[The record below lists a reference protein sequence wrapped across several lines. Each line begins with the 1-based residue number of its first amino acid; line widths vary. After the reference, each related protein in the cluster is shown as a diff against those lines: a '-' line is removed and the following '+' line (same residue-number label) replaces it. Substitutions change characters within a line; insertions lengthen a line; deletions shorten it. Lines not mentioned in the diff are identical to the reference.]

1 MRELI
6 TKPIVFIGIMGSG
19 KSTIGKKLARKLN
32 LQFYDSDK
40 VIEERE
46 GLSIVDIYDFKG
58 EEYFRNKEYEIVK
71 EILNY
76 GTVILSTGGSTF
88 LNDELR
94 NIIKTRAISI
104 WLYADLEILY
114 SRVIRRN
121 TRPELNNYHGD
132 KKAILEKL
140 IEERYP
146 VYAES
151 DITVESKDFDV
162 HYIVDT
168 VMARLRK
175 YVTPVNM

>member
-1 MRELI
+1 MREFI
-6 TKPIVFIGIMGSG
+6 TKPIVFIGMMGSG
-19 KSTIGKKLARKLN
+19 KSTIGKRLARKLN

-58 EEYFRNKEYEIVK
+58 EEYFRNKEYDIVK
-71 EILNY
+71 EILGY

-94 NIIKTRAISI
+94 GIIKEKAISI
-104 WLYADLEILY
+104 WLYADIDILY

-121 TRPELNNYHGD
+121 TRPELNSYAGD
-132 KKAILEKL
+132 KKEILQKL
-140 IEERYP
+140 MDERYP
-146 VYAES
+146 IYSQA

-175 YVTPVNM
+175 YVTPSP

>member
-1 MRELI
+1 MREFI
-6 TKPIVFIGIMGSG
+6 TKPIVFIGMMGSG
-19 KSTIGKKLARKLN
+19 KSTIGKRLARKLN

-46 GLSIVDIYDFKG
+46 GLSIVD
-58 EEYFRNKEYEIVK
+58 KEYDIVK
-71 EILNY
+71 EILGY

-94 NIIKTRAISI
+94 GIIKEKAISI
-104 WLYADLEILY
+104 WLYADIDILY

-121 TRPELNNYHGD
+121 TRPELNSYAGD
-132 KKAILEKL
+132 KKEILQKL
-140 IEERYP
+140 MDERYP
-146 VYAES
+146 IYSQA

-175 YVTPVNM
+175 YVTPSP